1 MAWRFLVHVLFAM
14 VGICFVMRMPVITGA
29 VTIVALASLVA
40 EQMIRG
46 VWLSRCVCGTA
57 SYNVVGRVPAR
68 RGAGRRLVLCA
79 HYDTQ
84 PIGLIWAIARRCGR
98 IWAHCPLLLK
108 PPMLVLGLLMGAQ
121 ILLAA
126 GSHVI
131 PDSRGVWW
139 LATLLLGAYLAFAI
153 IFVQWAL
160 SRFNPGAADNAS
172 GVAAVLEM
180 AEAWQSGRPADDV
193 ELIVLL
199 TGCEESG
206 LMGAAAFADRHR
218 DELAG
223 LPTTILNIDG
233 IAFGPPRFLGAE
245 VPAIGIPLRAPVDL
259 IGACAQTAAELGLS
273 EAGPHAL
280 PGPTDA
286 LAFLARRIPAI
297 SIVGF
302 AEGERLPHYHT
313 MADTVQNMNFAAA
326 GAGTAFAK
334 AVARKLASKGSSP
347 HSMDE

>member
-1 MAWRFLVHVLFAM
+1 M
-14 VGICFVMRMPVITGA
+14 
-29 VTIVALASLVA
+29 TI
-40 EQMIRG
+40 
-46 VWLSRCVCGTA
+46 
-57 SYNVVGRVPAR
+57 GR
-68 RGAGRRLVLCA
+68 
-79 HYDTQ
+79 
-84 PIGLIWAIARRCGR
+84 ICGR
-98 IWAHCPLLLK
+98 IWAHCPVILK
-108 PPMLVLGLLMGAQ
+108 PPLLVLGLLMGAQ

-126 GSHVI
+126 GSHLI
-131 PDSRGVWW
+131 PDSRTVWW
-139 LATLLLGAYLAFAI
+139 LAALLLAAYITLAI
-153 IFVQWAL
+153 ILAQWAVG
-160 SRFNPGAADNAS
+160 RFVPGAADNAS
-172 GVAAVLEM
+172 GVATVLEM
-180 AEAWQSGRPADDV
+180 AEARQSGRPADDV

-206 LMGAAAFADRHR
+206 LMGAAAFADQHR

-245 VPAIGIPLRAPVDL
+245 VPAIGIPLRAPGDL
-259 IGACAQTAAELGLS
+259 IGVCAQTAAELGLS
-273 EAGPHAL
+273 DAGPHAL